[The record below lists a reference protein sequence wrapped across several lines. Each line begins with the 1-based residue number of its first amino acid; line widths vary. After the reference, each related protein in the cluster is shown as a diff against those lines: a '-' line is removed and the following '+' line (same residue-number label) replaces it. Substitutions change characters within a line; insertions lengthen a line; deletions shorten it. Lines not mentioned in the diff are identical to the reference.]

1 MHDIY
6 IYINIYI
13 YMYNIYNIYM
23 YNIYIYIYMLHAYI
37 TMYIFICIF
46 IYMYTYMY
54 IHVIYTHICWL
65 KLRFILHVLRHAMAR
80 CHPFFIFS
88 RMIIP
93 HARHFLHIHQ
103 QYTNKQI
110 NLQRETHKEKERGT
124 TSRDIASRL

>member
-1 MHDIY
+1 MDKGSPASSTIQPYDVYTLILCTIYIIY
-6 IYINIYI
+6 IYV
-13 YMYNIYNIYM
+13 
-23 YNIYIYIYMLHAYI
+23 HAYI

-46 IYMYTYMY
+46 IYMYTY

-65 KLRFILHVLRHAMAR
+65 KLKFILHVLRHAMAR